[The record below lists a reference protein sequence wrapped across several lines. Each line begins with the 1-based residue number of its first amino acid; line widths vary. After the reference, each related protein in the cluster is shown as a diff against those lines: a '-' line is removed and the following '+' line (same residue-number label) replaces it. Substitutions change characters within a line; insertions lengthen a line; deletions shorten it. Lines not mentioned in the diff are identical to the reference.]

1 MGEEMIGM
9 DFGFAPVGAITVI
22 CYLLAQG
29 VKATLIDNKWIP
41 IIAGTMG
48 GVLGVVAL
56 YVMPSFPA
64 PDVITA
70 AAVGIVSGFAATG
83 VHECMRQLGGG
94 SGKGTGDAAG
104 GDANAGE

>member
-1 MGEEMIGM
+1 M

-41 IIAGTMG
+41 VIAGTMG
-48 GVLGVVAL
+48 GILGVAAL
-56 YVMPSFPA
+56 FVMPSFPA
-64 PDVITA
+64 TDAITA

-83 VHECMRQLGGG
+83 VHECVRQLSGS
-94 SGKGTGDAAG
+94 SGKTAGDAAG
-104 GDANAGE
+104 ENTNAGK

>member
-1 MGEEMIGM
+1 M

-41 IIAGTMG
+41 VIAGTMG
-48 GVLGVVAL
+48 GILGVAAL

-64 PDVITA
+64 TDVITA

-83 VHECMRQLGGG
+83 VHECVRQLGSG
-94 SGKGTGDAAG
+94 SGGGTEDTA
-104 GDANAGE
+104 DEDKDAGE